1 MAKSVLSVSKV
12 EKLDVD
18 YDEGADV
25 LYISFGQPVAASDSK
40 ILENDVVVRYKGER
54 IIGITVPSFK
64 NRLKHDR
71 PTRMEAEAEASGR
84 LLSL

>member
-1 MAKSVLSVSKV
+1 VAKSVLSVSKV

-25 LYISFGQPVAASDSK
+25 LYISFDTPVAASDSK
-40 ILENDVVVRYKGER
+40 ILENDVVVRYKGKR

-64 NRLKHDR
+64 KRLKQ
-71 PTRMEAEAEASGR
+71 A
-84 LLSL
+84 

>member
-1 MAKSVLSVSKV
+1 VAKSVLSVSKV

-25 LYISFGQPVAASDSK
+25 LYISFGLPVAASDSK

-64 NRLKHDR
+64 SRLKQ
-71 PTRMEAEAEASGR
+71 A
-84 LLSL
+84 